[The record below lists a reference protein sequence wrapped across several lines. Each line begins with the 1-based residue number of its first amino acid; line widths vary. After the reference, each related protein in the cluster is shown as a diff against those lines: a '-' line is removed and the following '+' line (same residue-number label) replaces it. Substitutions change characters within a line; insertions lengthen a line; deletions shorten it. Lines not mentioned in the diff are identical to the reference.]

1 MMRDALIVTVGAF
14 LVLSTMAVIERREH
28 VRAQVIAAL
37 VASMLLGAVLLM
49 LGAVLRA
56 LRHG

>member
-14 LVLSTMAVIERREH
+14 LVLSTIAVIERRDH
-28 VRAQVIAAL
+28 VRAQL
-37 VASMLLGAVLLM
+37 VASLVASVLLGAVLVVLS
-49 LGAVLRA
+49 LALRA